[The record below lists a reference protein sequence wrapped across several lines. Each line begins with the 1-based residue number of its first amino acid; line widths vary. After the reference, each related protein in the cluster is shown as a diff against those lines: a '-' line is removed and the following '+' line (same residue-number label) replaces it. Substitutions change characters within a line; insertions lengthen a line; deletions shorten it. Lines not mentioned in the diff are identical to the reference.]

1 MDFTKK
7 GAVKAQKELVSK
19 LPRNRRKFSISFF
32 KALLVLILA
41 FVIVGVG
48 AGFGA
53 LKGILDDT
61 PNVNAEA
68 LIPTGY
74 KTKLVYQNGKEI
86 TTLANFNSN
95 REYVYYDS
103 IPTDLVNAFVAIEDR
118 RFWEHNGIDVQGIA
132 RAFIQGLSKGDFDE
146 GASTL
151 TQQLI
156 KNNVFNVGLNETTFL
171 QSLERKVQEQYL
183 AVEMEKQ
190 ISKEHIVEYYLNTI
204 YLGQGCY
211 GVETAAKNYFDK
223 DLSQLSVSECTVLAS
238 IPQNPSKYDPIVY
251 PEENAKRRKMVLK
264 YMLDLEYITKAQ
276 YDEALND
283 KVYDRIAKISKKDSE
298 EEKTEVNSY
307 YTDEVIKQLQSDLE
321 AKGYSEEDAETMI
334 WSGGLKVIVCQDPE
348 IQEIADSVV
357 NDASYWPEPVYQL
370 NYALTLI
377 DKETK
382 VQTNYSVE
390 NMESWFTEQQ
400 GYEYSARYYSED
412 EARADADTFKAAMIE
427 KSGDDV
433 FLETFKLVIQPQV
446 SFTLMDQKTGQVK
459 ALVGGRGEKTEN
471 RSFNRATEATRQ
483 PGSCFKIVATY
494 LPALE
499 ACNMSL
505 ATVYDDAPYYY
516 ENGNQVFN
524 WYGGYW
530 GPKTIRYAIMESMNI
545 IAVKCITDV
554 TPQLAYD
561 YLLKLGFT
569 TLVDRKTDS
578 DGLILSDINQ
588 SLALGGLTN
597 GITNLEITAA
607 YETIAN
613 GGNYIKPVFYT
624 EVYDHDGNILIDNR
638 EPEKTRVISEQTAW
652 LLTSAMHDVVTGGT
666 GSGANS
672 STGMYT
678 AGKTGTTSGDFDNW
692 FCGYNPYF
700 TASIWLGN
708 DENITYS
715 PGSIKCY
722 MWRDIMDQI
731 IEKKGLDT
739 SVTFEMPDGIVQ
751 ATVCSDTGLLPSNG
765 CPTVT
770 DYFDASKLPT
780 KYCPGVK
787 KVTVC
792 NESHMLANKACPE
805 TTTYIYK
812 LNSDG
817 EYVLDGYMWDQSLLK
832 EHCNIHLDKKK
843 DKKTTTQKTTQTTE
857 ATTTEEPTPEPTT
870 EEPTSEDPPTDE
882 PTSEDPPTD
891 EPTSEDPPTD
901 EPTSEDPTTSE
912 DIVTTEDQSGGE

>member
-19 LPRNRRKFSISFF
+19 LPRNQRKFNISVF
-32 KALLVLILA
+32 KTILVLVLA
-41 FVIVGVG
+41 LVVIGVG

-68 LIPTGY
+68 LIPTEY
-74 KTKLVYQNGKEI
+74 KTTLVYQNGKEVA
-86 TTLANFNSN
+86 TLANFNSN

-103 IPTDLVNAFVAIEDR
+103 IPTNLINAFVAIEDQ
-118 RFWEHNGIDVQGIA
+118 RFWEHNGIDIQGIA
-132 RAFIQGLSKGDFDE
+132 RAFVKGLQSRNFDE

-171 QSLERKVQEQYL
+171 DSLERKIQEQYL
-183 AVEMEKQ
+183 AVAIEKQ
-190 ISKEHIVEYYLNTI
+190 TSKESIVEYYLNTI
-204 YLGQGCY
+204 YLGEGCY
-211 GVETAAKNYFDK
+211 GVETAAKTYFNK
-223 DLSQLSVSECTVLAS
+223 ELQQLTVSECAVLAS
-238 IPQNPSKYDPIVY
+238 IPQNPALYDPIDN
-251 PEENAKRRKMVLK
+251 PDDNALRRSEVLTK
-264 YMLDLEYITKAQ
+264 MLDQEYITQAE
-276 YDEALND
+276 YNEAVND
-283 KVYDRIAKISKKDSE
+283 KVYKRIAKVSKQEQAEAKV
-298 EEKTEVNSY
+298 EVNSY
-307 YTDEVIKQLQSDLE
+307 YTDEVIKQLQSDLV
-321 AKGYSEEDAETMI
+321 AKGYSEDEAESMI

-357 NDASYWPEPVYQL
+357 NDDSYWPEPIYQL
-370 NYALTLI
+370 NYALTLV

-390 NMESWFTEQQ
+390 NMESWFADQQ
-400 GYEYSARYYSED
+400 GYEYSARYSSEED
-412 EARADADTFKAAMIE
+412 ARAAADEFKAAMVE
-427 KSGDDV
+427 ESGDSV
-433 FLETFKLVIQPQV
+433 LLESFKLVVQPQV
-446 SFTLMDQKTGQVK
+446 SFTLMEQSTGQVK
-459 ALVGGRGEKTEN
+459 ALVGGRGSKTEN

-607 YETIAN
+607 YATIAN

-624 EVYDHDGNILIDNR
+624 EVYDHNGNILIDNR
-638 EPEKTRVISEQTAW
+638 KPEKTRVISEQTAW

-672 STGMYT
+672 GTGMYT

-722 MWRDIMDQI
+722 MWRDIMDQV

-739 SVTFEMPDGIVQ
+739 SATFEMPDGIVQ
-751 ATVCSDTGLLPSNG
+751 ATVCSDTGLLPSKG

-770 DYFDASKLPT
+770 DYFDATKIPT

-787 KVTVC
+787 KVVVC
-792 NESHMLANKACPE
+792 NESHMLANKECPE

-812 LNSDG
+812 MDENGNYKL
-817 EYVLDGYMWDQSLLK
+817 EGYIWDEALLK
-832 EHCNIHLDKKK
+832 EHCNIHGKKK
-843 DKKTTTQKTTQTTE
+843 NDKKTTK
-857 ATTTEEPTPEPTT
+857 ATTTTEDTTTEDTTTEDTTTEDTTTEDTTTEDTTTEEPTT
-870 EEPTSEDPPTDE
+870 EEPTDEPSTDPPTDE
-882 PTSEDPPTD
+882 PSSDDTTD
-891 EPTSEDPPTD
+891 E
-901 EPTSEDPTTSE
+901 
-912 DIVTTEDQSGGE
+912 G

>member
-19 LPRNRRKFSISFF
+19 LPRNRRKLNISVF
-32 KALLVLILA
+32 KIILVLVLA
-41 FVIVGVG
+41 IVIVGVG

-61 PNVNAEA
+61 PNINADA
-68 LIPTGY
+68 LIPKGY
-74 KTKLVYQNGKEI
+74 KTTLVYQNGKEI
-86 TTLANFNSN
+86 TTLANSNSN

-103 IPTDLVNAFVAIEDR
+103 IPEDLVNAFVAIEDR

-132 RAFIQGLSKGDFDE
+132 RAFIKGLKSGDFDE

-156 KNNVFNVGLNETTFL
+156 KNNVFNVGLNESTFL
-171 QSLERKVQEQYL
+171 DKLERKVQEQYL
-183 AVEMEKQ
+183 AVDMEKK
-190 ISKEHIVEYYLNTI
+190 IDKKSIVEYYLNTI
-204 YLGQGCY
+204 YLGEGCY
-211 GVETAAKNYFDK
+211 GVETAAKTYFGK
-223 DLSQLSVSECTVLAS
+223 GLSQLSVSECAVLAA
-238 IPQNPSKYDPIVY
+238 IPQNPTKYDPLLS
-251 PEENAKRRKMVLK
+251 PDDNKTRRTQVLK
-264 YMLDLEYITKAQ
+264 YMLDLEYITQAQ
-276 YDEALND
+276 YDEAIND
-283 KVYDRIAKISKKDSE
+283 NVYKRIASVSKKE
-298 EEKTEVNSY
+298 EKQQKTEVNSY
-307 YTDEVIKQLQSDLE
+307 YTDEVIKQLQNDLV
-321 AKGYSEEDAETMI
+321 AKGYSEDEAESLI

-357 NDASYWPEPVYQL
+357 NDTSYWPEPVYQL
-370 NYALTLI
+370 NYALTLA

-390 NMESWFTEQQ
+390 NLESWFAEQQ
-400 GYEYSARYYSED
+400 GYDYSARYYSED
-412 EARADADTFKAAMIE
+412 EARAAADEFRDAMVAET
-427 KSGDDV
+427 GDEV
-433 FLETFKLVIQPQV
+433 FMETFKLVIQPQV
-446 SFTLMDQKTGQVK
+446 SFTLMDQNTGQVK

-494 LPALE
+494 LPALD

-569 TLVDRKTDS
+569 TLVERKTDS

-607 YETIAN
+607 YATIAN
-613 GGNYIKPVFYT
+613 GGNYIKPVFYS
-624 EVYDHDGNILIDNR
+624 EVYDHEGNLLIDNR

-672 STGMYT
+672 YTGMYT

-692 FCGYNPYF
+692 FCGYNPYY

-722 MWRDIMDQI
+722 MWRDIMDQV

-739 SVTFEMPDGIVQ
+739 SATFEMPDGIVQ
-751 ATVCSDTGLLPSNG
+751 ATVCSDVLP
-765 CPTVT
+765 
-770 DYFDASKLPT
+770 
-780 KYCPGVK
+780 
-787 KVTVC
+787 
-792 NESHMLANKACPE
+792 
-805 TTTYIYK
+805 
-812 LNSDG
+812 
-817 EYVLDGYMWDQSLLK
+817 
-832 EHCNIHLDKKK
+832 
-843 DKKTTTQKTTQTTE
+843 
-857 ATTTEEPTPEPTT
+857 
-870 EEPTSEDPPTDE
+870 
-882 PTSEDPPTD
+882 
-891 EPTSEDPPTD
+891 
-901 EPTSEDPTTSE
+901 
-912 DIVTTEDQSGGE
+912 